1 MNRTETSSRLSPR
14 SKQLIFFAYRAFLVM
29 VLLIALPTLTIRV
42 KSRLY
47 VPDYGPDRQLSNANK
62 MMKGTHAPIVAD
74 RWEPVQ
80 GFTRGLPLQ
89 PEDNVIPLETGP
101 EVAAQEIHRAIC
113 RFQHRSPPFPL
124 V

>member
-1 MNRTETSSRLSPR
+1 MNSSETRLMLSPR
-14 SKQLIFFAYRAFLVM
+14 SKQLIFFAYRAALVM
-29 VLLIALPTLTIRV
+29 VLLIALPALTIRV

-47 VPDYGPDRQLSNANK
+47 VPDYGPDRHLSNANK
-62 MMKGTHAPIVAD
+62 MMKGTHPPIVAD

-80 GFTRGLPLQ
+80 GFTRRLSPQ

-101 EVAAQEIHRAIC
+101 EVAAQRIHRAIC